1 MCDCESNIFNTLSN
15 SMVSSNGKSIKYKY
29 LQTTVLDLSTI
40 VSGTSYSADPQP
52 GCTLVGSVLTYV
64 PPARQKE
71 QLVYMFTVDNEQ
83 YSVVLYPD
91 LKVDY
96 INNQFMG
103 VDNTGVFYMINDN
116 TNVITPLLDY
126 FGNPLVIPNILCM
139 TMNKDDGL
147 LYYVL
152 NSNLRQVSSYNFATG
167 VTTLPFITGLTA
179 DIISISYDNDT
190 LYTIQ
195 AADGTPITAY
205 NVTHARTFGVIV
217 NYPQPFTAVGSTR
230 GAIASY
236 AGVFY
241 FAVRTSPTVNSVV
254 QTLPFGSTTALAT
267 SSNLG
272 GTGNIY
278 ITPTTSGRLYIFR
291 TFDKRF
297 LSSRLMSTFSIEL
310 TTTIDF
316 VAICLLPWSML

>member
-1 MCDCESNIFNTLSN
+1 MCDCESNIFNTISN
-15 SMVSSNGKSIKYKY
+15 SMVASIGKSIKYKY

-52 GCTLVGSVLTYV
+52 GCTLVGSVLTYI
-64 PPARQKE
+64 PPERQKE

-91 LKVDY
+91 LSVDY
-96 INNQFMG
+96 VNNEFMG
-103 VDNTGVFYMINDN
+103 VDNTGVFYRINDSTN
-116 TNVITPLLDY
+116 TITPLLDY

-139 TMNKDDGL
+139 TMNKDDNL

-152 NSNLRQVSSYNFATG
+152 NSNLRQVVAYNFATG
-167 VTTLPFITGLTA
+167 LTINFITGLTV
-179 DIISISYDNDT
+179 DLISISYDNNT

-205 NVTHARTFGVIV
+205 NVTNRTRFGVIID
-217 NYPQPFTAVGSTR
+217 YPQPFTSIGSTR

-241 FAVRTSPTVNSVV
+241 FAVRTSPTDIRVV
-254 QTLPFGSTTALAT
+254 QTLPFGSITAIAT
-267 SSNLG
+267 STNIG
-272 GTGNIY
+272 GTGNIF
-278 ITPTTSGRLYIFR
+278 ITPSPNGRLYVFR
-291 TFDKRF
+291 TLDNRF
-297 LSSRLMSTFSIEL
+297 LSSRLMSSFTVDLVSAVS
-310 TTTIDF
+310 F
-316 VAICLLPWSML
+316 VAICMLPFSMI